1 MMRYILLLAF
11 LLLLPQ
17 KAQALC
23 VGLGVALKNMPAT
36 ITYAGT
42 GGGYAVYA
50 ASDVMQTVNFQVE
63 VLVAALGCNYYIVMS
78 PGSSNNVNQRQMP
91 RSAGGG
97 TLDYNAYTTV
107 GKAAILK
114 DNGAGAGERINGS
127 FGVVAV
133 GATNNHSFYWAISPL
148 QVVAA
153 GAGYF
158 QDSVT
163 VSLYQ
168 EKIFTNNYV
177 LADSK
182 TVTFRAVADSSID
195 LSLVDSGGSF
205 SASDTTQTVDFDTL
219 TSGETLAYDTL
230 VRSNDGYSITMQSAN
245 GQVMKH
251 ESAPSVS
258 STVPYTL
265 TLGGVGANLSSG
277 SAVTVKTHT
286 GTTPAAGD
294 RLGTSF
300 SVGTLNGAEA
310 PGNYSDVITVT
321 VSAH

>member
-1 MMRYILLLAF
+1 MTRHIVLMAL

-17 KAQALC
+17 RAHALC
-23 VGLGVALKNMPAT
+23 VGLGVGFKNVPST
-36 ITYAGT
+36 VTYSSG

-50 ASDVMQTVNFQVE
+50 GSDVMQTVTFQVE
-63 VLVAALGCNYYIVMS
+63 VLAAALGCNYYVVMS
-78 PGSSNNVNQRQMP
+78 AGASNNVNQRQMT

-97 TLDYNAYTTV
+97 TLNYNAYTTA
-107 GKAAILK
+107 GKASVLK
-114 DNGAGAGERINGS
+114 DESAGAGERINGS
-127 FGVVAV
+127 FGIVAV
-133 GATNNHSFYWAISPL
+133 GATNTHSFYWSVDPL

-163 VSLYQ
+163 LSLYQ
-168 EKIFTNNYV
+168 EKVLSNNYV

-182 TVTFRAVADSSID
+182 TITFRAIADSSID
-195 LSLVDSGGSF
+195 LSLVDSGGTF

-219 TSGETLAYDTL
+219 TSGETLNYDTL

-251 ESAPSVS
+251 QSASAVS
-258 STVPYTL
+258 SAVPYAVSF
-265 TLGGVGANLSSG
+265 GGAGADLSSG
-277 SAVTVKTHT
+277 GAVTVRTHS
-286 GTTPAAGD
+286 GTTPATGD

-300 SVGTLNGAEA
+300 TVGTLTGAEA
-310 PGNYSDVITVT
+310 PGHYSDVITVT